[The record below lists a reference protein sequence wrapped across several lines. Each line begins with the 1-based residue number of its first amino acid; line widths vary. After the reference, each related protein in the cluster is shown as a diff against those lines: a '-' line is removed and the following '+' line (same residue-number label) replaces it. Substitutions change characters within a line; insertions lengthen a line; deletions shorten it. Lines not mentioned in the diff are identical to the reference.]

1 MTEKVSLEKN
11 SDIREINK
19 KLDYLIGEV
28 TQLKSEM
35 NNLKSSNEEK
45 IYKLDSRL
53 YGVCSEVITN
63 LYKLQSTI
71 YNYSSDCREG
81 IRELKS
87 KFHDEGYSVGKKLD
101 DLQDKTIYSR
111 FIEKLLV
118 FSPLIAGGGV
128 LWVVFMYKLLHG

>member
-1 MTEKVSLEKN
+1 MAEKISLEKN
-11 SDIREINK
+11 SDIQEINQ
-19 KLDYLIGEV
+19 KLDFLIGEV
-28 TQLKSEM
+28 TQLKSEI

-81 IRELKS
+81 IRELQS

-111 FIEKLLV
+111 FIEKLLI